1 MKDLSYTYMTSSHTF
16 ITREYDTLMDFM
28 EDFERNTSVVIVS
41 NQSDIE
47 ATFFE
52 NPRNTKKFKTIK
64 DLYDHCVSITK

>member
-1 MKDLSYTYMTSSHTF
+1 MKDLSYTYMTGPSTF
-16 ITREYDTLMDFM
+16 ITREYDTIMDFLD
-28 EDFERNTSVVIVS
+28 DFKQNTSVIVVS
-41 NQSDIE
+41 NKADIE